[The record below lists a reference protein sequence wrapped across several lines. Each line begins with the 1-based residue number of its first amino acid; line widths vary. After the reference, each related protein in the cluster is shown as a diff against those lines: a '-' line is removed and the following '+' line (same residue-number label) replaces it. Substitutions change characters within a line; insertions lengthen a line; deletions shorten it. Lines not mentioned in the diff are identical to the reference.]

1 MNRNRLID
9 ITENSQS
16 TPIIM
21 VGICCTLVVTEMRTH
36 KLARK
41 KDVGKKVITKSPKD
55 ILAFKNI
62 TLTIPPRAKMLTKPK
77 SNKNLRTIQRKRD
90 SPLFWGYSISC
101 FYVVTIDI
109 SF

>member
-55 ILAFKNI
+55 ILAFRNI
-62 TLTIPPRAKMLTKPK
+62 TPTIPTRAKMLTKPK

-90 SPLFWGYSISC
+90 FPPVLAMSLS
-101 FYVVTIDI
+101 
-109 SF
+109 